1 MARIKLAA
9 VFSAA
14 LLLTACD
21 NVEWVSYP
29 EEDAAEQ
36 EAVAVL
42 DEGMSNES
50 FGGPAQSAI
59 SNLEPSESQRAVSTS
74 AAPSLPSQQEI
85 EEAYVWGLPIVA
97 MYRYTVSM
105 GTNVDAINQLF
116 HNKALFEPGILPGGA
131 NRDTLYSFG
140 WFDLRDEPVVVSL
153 PSFGDRYFVW
163 QVTDVYAHNFY
174 NAGNFLLGQEGEMA
188 NGHTFVMVAPNWEGE
203 APEGVEVVRAPV
215 PVVNVLYRISVQDTP
230 EDIAAGNTLQQAT
243 LTLPLS
249 AWNEGKRETL
259 RRVPSE
265 ALPVYRDALVFGQ
278 GVTGM
283 QQKNDD
289 FFAVLA
295 EAVRMNPPY
304 AEWDQAMA
312 EGILPK
318 LSAALSDPDRERV
331 LDAQATG
338 FDKVIALRQSG
349 WGPEVNG
356 WQYGPS
362 HHGDYKDDF
371 LRRAFG
377 TYTGGMYPK
386 VENSTY
392 VLAFEDNDGAVLN
405 GSSEYRLKFDA
416 DAIPPATAFW
426 SVTAYELGTYD
437 LYPNEHGKYV
447 VGSNHPTTKF
457 GDDGSV
463 EIVFAHTK
471 PAELG
476 NANWIPVPQAD
487 FWLATRFYAPTQEV
501 LDLTY
506 QIPGVERM
514 GPD

>member
-1 MARIKLAA
+1 MATIKQA
-9 VFSAA
+9 AA
-14 LLLTACD
+14 LGAVLALAACD

-29 EEDAAEQ
+29 EEDAADQ
-36 EAVAVL
+36 EAIAVL
-42 DEGMSNES
+42 DEDRSSES
-50 FGGPAQSAI
+50 LGSHAQSAI
-59 SNLEPSESQRAVSTS
+59 SNLEPSEAQSAVSTT
-74 AAPSLPSQQEI
+74 AETPPPSQQEI

-116 HNKALFEPGILPGGA
+116 HNKALFEPGVLPGGA

-140 WFDLRDEPVVVSL
+140 WFDLRDEPIVVSL
-153 PSFGDRYFVW
+153 PTFGDRYFVW

-188 NGHTFVMVAPNWEGE
+188 NGHIFMMVAPDWEGE

-230 EDIAAGNTLQQAT
+230 EDIAEGNTLQEAT

-249 AWNEGKRETL
+249 AWNEGKRETV
-259 RRVPSE
+259 RRAPTV
-265 ALPVYRDALVFGQ
+265 ALPVYRDALAFGQ
-278 GVTGM
+278 GVTGI
-283 QQKNDD
+283 QQRNDD
-289 FFAVLA
+289 FFSVLA
-295 EAVRMNPPY
+295 DAVRMNPPY
-304 AEWDQAMA
+304 TEWDQAMA
-312 EGILPK
+312 EGVLPK
-318 LSAALSDPDRERV
+318 LSASLSGSDREVV
-331 LDAQATG
+331 LGAQASA

-362 HHGDYKDDF
+362 HHGNYKDDF

-392 VLAFEDNDGAVLN
+392 VLAFEDSAGAVLN
-405 GSSEYRLKFDA
+405 GTNEYRLRFDA
-416 DAIPPATAFW
+416 DKIPPATAFW

-463 EIVFAHTK
+463 EIVFSHAE
-471 PAELG
+471 PADLSR
-476 NANWIPVPQAD
+476 ANWIPVPQAD

-506 QIPGVERM
+506 QIPGVKRM